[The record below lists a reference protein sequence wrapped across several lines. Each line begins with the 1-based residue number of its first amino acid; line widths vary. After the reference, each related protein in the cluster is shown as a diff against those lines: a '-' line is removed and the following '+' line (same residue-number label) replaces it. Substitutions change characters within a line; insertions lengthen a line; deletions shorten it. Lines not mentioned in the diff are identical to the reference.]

1 MAALG
6 DAMIKI
12 HTTLAAACAVL
23 ALSAASQAQAQA
35 QAPAQPPSPAT
46 ETEAALDSIPGL
58 LAELTA
64 KLEPLADSLGM
75 DVSDLMREMEPLMR
89 AAFPTPPAGEESWA
103 YSFRF
108 QNNNS
113 VTDDGSATEERR
125 AVLADAQAC
134 AALYPLG
141 GPVVHFR
148 RINRDGLVG
157 HQCVMRTYEDFGGI
171 LMSETYAEG
180 ADRHMTASYMAA
192 GSVEN
197 DPDATRALFE
207 PVLDSNVSLAVELAD
222 LALDSAV
229 RAVPG
234 GAD

>member
-1 MAALG
+1 MTNART
-6 DAMIKI
+6 I
-12 HTTLAAACAVL
+12 LAAACAAL

-35 QAPAQPPSPAT
+35 QAQAQQPSPAEDT
-46 ETEAALDSIPGL
+46 QAALDSIPAI

-64 KLEPLADSLGM
+64 KLRPLADSLGV
-75 DVSDLMREMEPLMR
+75 DVSDLMREMEPLML
-89 AAFPTPPAGEESWA
+89 AAFPRPPAGEESWA

-113 VTDDGSATEERR
+113 VADSGSTTEGRQT
-125 AVLADAQAC
+125 VLADAQSC

-148 RINRDGLVG
+148 RISRDGLVG
-157 HQCVMRTYEDFGGI
+157 HQCVMRTYEDAMGV

-180 ADRHMTASYMAA
+180 ADRHMSASYMAA
-192 GSVEN
+192 GTVQD
-197 DPDATRALFE
+197 DPDAARALFE
-207 PVLDSNVSLAVELAD
+207 PVVDSNIGLAVELAD

-229 RAVPG
+229 KAVAG